1 MATVPPSNPP
11 PPPPKWWRS
20 RVRSFGYAWAGVR
33 DLVAT
38 QPHAR
43 FHLLATVG
51 VAGAAYGFGVS
62 PLEWVSLVLAI
73 GMVWCAEAMNTALEF
88 LVDLV
93 HPEWARPAG
102 RVKDMAA
109 GAVLLAAVTAAS
121 TGAIVFLPR
130 IYHLLS
136 ASA

>member
-1 MATVPPSNPP
+1 MATVPPSNPQTP
-11 PPPPKWWRS
+11 PPRWWRS
-20 RVRSFGYAWAGVR
+20 RVESFGYALAGVR

-51 VAGAAYGFGVS
+51 VAGAAVGFGVS
-62 PLEWVSLVLAI
+62 TLEAAALALAI
-73 GMVWCAEAMNTALEF
+73 GMVWCAEAVNTALEF

-93 HPEWARPAG
+93 HPGWARPAG

-109 GAVLLAAVTAAS
+109 GAVLLAALAAAV
-121 TGAIVFLPR
+121 TGAIVFVPR
-130 IYHLLS
+130 IRELLG
-136 ASA
+136 